1 MIIER
6 KSILIFSFS
15 NTINTSVL
23 LLSFGKSFQ
32 LGIYCDILICDET
45 TTIYILNN
53 LKVSCY

>member
-6 KSILIFSFS
+6 QSILIFGFS
-15 NTINTSVL
+15 TTIKTSVL

-32 LGIYCDILICDET
+32 LEIYCDILIYYET